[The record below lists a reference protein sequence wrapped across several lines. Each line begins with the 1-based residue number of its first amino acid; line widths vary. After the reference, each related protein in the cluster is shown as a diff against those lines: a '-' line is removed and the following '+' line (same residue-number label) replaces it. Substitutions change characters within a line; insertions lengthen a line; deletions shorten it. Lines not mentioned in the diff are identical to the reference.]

1 MRTVFHD
8 ELAQITED
16 LVGMARLVSSAV
28 TQATTALLDADIQT
42 AEQVIDADEAIDLKR
57 NDLDAHAID
66 LLARQAPV
74 ATDLRTI
81 VTSMRMSADLERMGD
96 LARHV
101 AKLARLRHPEP
112 AVPAELR
119 AIVTDMSLVC
129 ERIVAKVADCLI
141 SQSMELVDEIQLVD
155 DELDEL
161 HRRLYAHFA
170 DGQWTHGTEAAVD
183 MALLARY
190 YERFG
195 DHAVSISQRVRFLV
209 TGQEVHTD
217 LAD

>member
-1 MRTVFHD
+1 MREAFHGD
-8 ELAQITED
+8 LDQITTD
-16 LVGMARLVSSAV
+16 LVAIAHLVQSAV
-28 TQATTALLDADIQT
+28 ERATVAILDADVQV
-42 AEQVIDADEAIDLKR
+42 ADQVIAEDQEIDERRHA
-57 NDLDAHAID
+57 LDAHAID

-112 AVPAELR
+112 AVPTELR
-119 AIVTDMSLVC
+119 EIVTDMSHVC

-195 DHAVSISQRVRFLV
+195 DHAVSVSQKVEYLL
-209 TGQEVHTD
+209 TGNWEPY
-217 LAD
+217 LSRK

>member
-119 AIVTDMSLVC
+119 EIVTDMSLVC

-161 HRRLYAHFA
+161 HRGLYAHFA